1 MNKNGPVVIIE
12 DDHDDQLILK
22 NVFET
27 LNYPN
32 ELIFFDNG
40 QKALD
45 FLTNTE
51 ILPFIILS
59 DINLPLL
66 NGLELRNKIQ
76 LDFKL
81 AIKCIP
87 YLYLTTSLNQKT
99 VIDAYS
105 ASAQGFF
112 IKENKISEI
121 EKTIAAIMNY
131 WTRCAAPNNFPNVE
145 SQNMVRPSLAEIPP
159 RPAGM

>member
-12 DDHDDQLILK
+12 DDQDDQLILK
-22 NVFET
+22 NVFEK

-87 YLYLTTSLNQKT
+87 YS
-99 VIDAYS
+99 
-105 ASAQGFF
+105 
-112 IKENKISEI
+112 ISDHVV
-121 EKTIAAIMNY
+121 KPKN
-131 WTRCAAPNNFPNVE
+131 RN
-145 SQNMVRPSLAEIPP
+145 
-159 RPAGM
+159 